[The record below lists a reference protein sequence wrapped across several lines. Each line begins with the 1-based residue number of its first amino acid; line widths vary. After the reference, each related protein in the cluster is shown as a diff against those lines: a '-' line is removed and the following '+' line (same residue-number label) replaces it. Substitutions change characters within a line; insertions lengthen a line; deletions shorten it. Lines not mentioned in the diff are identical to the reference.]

1 MPVIGIGMDIVS
13 VPEFSEQLTR
23 PGSVFAA
30 RVFTP
35 AESAYCGSDS
45 SRFAARWAAK
55 EAVLKAWSSS
65 RFGQAPEAPEQ
76 LYQEIEVVKDAWGRP
91 AVELHGRVAECLEGV
106 RVHVTLTHDGPMAG
120 AMVVL
125 ERD

>member
-1 MPVIGIGMDIVS
+1 MDIVS

-35 AESAYCGSDS
+35 SEASYCAGDS

-65 RFGQAPEAPEQ
+65 RFGQPPEAPEQ
-76 LYQEIEVVKDAWGRP
+76 LYREIEVVKDAWGRP
-91 AVELHGRVAECLEGV
+91 SVALHGRVAECLEGV
-106 RVHVTLTHDGPMAG
+106 QVHVTLTHDGPMAG

-125 ERD
+125 ERA